1 MVATDYFFTKFD
13 NREGGRGSCAP
24 LSVSQLSQSTPS
36 TSYRQQVR
44 AWMHAI
50 VTRCCDHLM
59 GHEEKHALAAI
70 DRRFDSPAAGRMP
83 PPDDRWRP
91 THHGAPQGRW
101 LAFYRWGR
109 PLNSAALV
117 AASYRRQLP
126 GVTA

>member
-13 NREGGRGSCAP
+13 NREGGRGSCSP

-50 VTRCCDHLM
+50 ATRCCDHLM

-70 DRRFDSPAAGRMP
+70 DRRFDSPAGGGCLPPEMGTIAGDQLTTALPR
-83 PPDDRWRP
+83 
-91 THHGAPQGRW
+91 
-101 LAFYRWGR
+101 
-109 PLNSAALV
+109 AAGWPSI
-117 AASYRRQLP
+117 A
-126 GVTA
+126 GGGH